1 MHYLV
6 YNLPY
11 QHNYYIEFMTSW
23 LRQLARDDPFDIW
36 FTSTVAIELMVMESL
51 IND

>member
-11 QHNYYIEFMTSW
+11 QYNYYIEFMTSW
-23 LRQLARDDPFDIW
+23 LRQMARDVPFDIW
-36 FTSTVAIELMVMESL
+36 FASTVAIELMVMESL
-51 IND
+51 IDA